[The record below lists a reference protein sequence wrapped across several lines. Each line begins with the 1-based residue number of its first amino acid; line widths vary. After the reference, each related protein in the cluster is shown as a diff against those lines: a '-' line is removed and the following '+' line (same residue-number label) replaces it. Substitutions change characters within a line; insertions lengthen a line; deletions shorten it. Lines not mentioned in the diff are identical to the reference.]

1 MKPVLAVV
9 CLGILCAL
17 SPDVYAANSNADQSY
32 ETESY
37 ETESYETGTYETE
50 EDSDSD
56 LPEWA
61 ETHVE
66 PFRARIG
73 NWVDNTSRN
82 IDSFFGGDQSS
93 SADNRS
99 YLRLGQE
106 IDWMEG
112 EGTSG
117 DISVR
122 YRIDL
127 PTTEDRLRLIIESDP
142 EESQGTLAE
151 QGSGR
156 LYNDQRDRRT
166 STFGLDWLESRDK
179 RENWSNR
186 FGAGVRLRLP
196 LDPYVRFTSERL
208 WDFKDSPWQLESFN
222 RLSWFNNSGYSAR
235 TEWDIGRPLSTNRHL
250 RFITN
255 VQWREEEDT
264 LEYSEIVQLNQRLN
278 SRSALRYSAIAIG
291 ESLSNP
297 RMTNYYLQTRY
308 RRDIHKGILFA
319 DVIPELHFQ
328 REVSYDPRWAMTLR
342 VEMYFQREIQRDYF
356 HF

>member
-1 MKPVLAVV
+1 MKQFFALL
-9 CLGILCAL
+9 CLGTLTLITAQA
-17 SPDVYAANSNADQSY
+17 YA
-32 ETESY
+32 E
-37 ETESYETGTYETE
+37 E
-50 EDSDSD
+50 EDSD
-56 LPEWA
+56 LPDWA
-61 ETHVE
+61 EEQVE
-66 PFRARIG
+66 PFRARVG

-82 IDSFFGGDQSS
+82 IDSFFGGEHYNNSV
-93 SADNRS
+93 NNES

-112 EGTSG
+112 DGVGG

-127 PTTEDRLRLIIESDP
+127 PTTEERLRLVIESDP
-142 EESQGTLAE
+142 EESQGTLAD

-156 LYNDQRDRRT
+156 LYNDQRDRRN

-186 FGAGVRLRLP
+186 IGAGVRLRLP

-208 WDFKDSPWQLESFN
+208 WDIGDGPWQLESFN
-222 RLSWFNNSGYSAR
+222 RLSWFNNEGYSAR
-235 TEWDIGRPLSTNRHL
+235 TEWDVGRPLSENRHL

-264 LEYSEIVQLNQRLN
+264 LEYSEIAELNQRLN
-278 SRSALRYSAIAIG
+278 KRSALRYSVIALG
-291 ESLSNP
+291 ESVSNP

-308 RRDIHKGILFA
+308 RRDVHKGILFA

-342 VEMYFQREIQRDYF
+342 LEMYFQREINRDYF
-356 HF
+356 GF

>member
-1 MKPVLAVV
+1 MKRILTLF
-9 CLGILCAL
+9 CLGTLTTLAL
-17 SPDVYAANSNADQSY
+17 QAHA
-32 ETESY
+32 
-37 ETESYETGTYETE
+37 
-50 EDSDSD
+50 EDEDSD

-61 ETHVE
+61 EEQVE
-66 PFRARIG
+66 PFRARVG

-82 IDSFFGGDQSS
+82 IDSFFGGDQS
-93 SADNRS
+93 ATVNNES

-112 EGTSG
+112 DGTGG
-117 DISVR
+117 DISLR

-127 PTTEDRLRLIIESDP
+127 PTTEERLRLVIESDP
-142 EESQGTLAE
+142 EESQGTLAD

-156 LYNDQRDRRT
+156 LYNDQRDRRS
-166 STFGLDWLESRDK
+166 STFGLDWLERRDK

-186 FGAGVRLRLP
+186 IGAGVRLRLP

-208 WDFKDSPWQLESFN
+208 WDIGDGPWQLESFN
-222 RLSWFNNSGYSAR
+222 RLSWFNNEGYSAR
-235 TEWDIGRPLSTNRHL
+235 TEWDIGRPLSESRHL
-250 RFITN
+250 RFITT

-264 LEYSEIVQLNQRLN
+264 LEYSEIAELNQRLN
-278 SRSALRYSAIAIG
+278 RRSALRYSAIAIG
-291 ESLSNP
+291 ESASNP

-342 VEMYFQREIQRDYF
+342 VEMYFQREINRDYF

>member
-1 MKPVLAVV
+1 MKQFFALL
-9 CLGILCAL
+9 CLGTLTLVTSQA
-17 SPDVYAANSNADQSY
+17 YAEE
-32 ETESY
+32 ET
-37 ETESYETGTYETE
+37 
-50 EDSDSD
+50 SD
-56 LPEWA
+56 LPDWA
-61 ETHVE
+61 EEQVE
-66 PFRARIG
+66 PFRASVG

-82 IDSFFGGDQSS
+82 IDSFFGGEYYNNSV
-93 SADNRS
+93 NNES

-112 EGTSG
+112 EGVGG
-117 DISVR
+117 DVSVR

-127 PTTEDRLRLIIESDP
+127 PTTEERLRLVIESDP
-142 EESQGTLAE
+142 EESQGTLAD

-156 LYNDQRDRRT
+156 LYNDQRDRRN

-186 FGAGVRLRLP
+186 IGAGVRLRLP

-208 WDFKDSPWQLESFN
+208 WDIGDGPWQLESFN
-222 RLSWFNNSGYSAR
+222 RLSWFNNEGYSAR
-235 TEWDIGRPLSTNRHL
+235 TEWDIGRPLSENRHL

-264 LEYSEIVQLNQRLN
+264 LEYSEIAELNQRLN
-278 SRSALRYSAIAIG
+278 KRSALRYSAIAIG
-291 ESLSNP
+291 ESVSNP
-297 RMTNYYLQTRY
+297 RITNYYLQTRY
-308 RRDIHKGILFA
+308 RRDVHKGILFA

-342 VEMYFQREIQRDYF
+342 LEMYFQREINRDYF
-356 HF
+356 GF

>member
-1 MKPVLAVV
+1 MKPVIAFI
-9 CLGILCAL
+9 CLGTLTVL
-17 SPDVYAANSNADQSY
+17 SFQSHAA
-32 ETESY
+32 
-37 ETESYETGTYETE
+37 E
-50 EDSDSD
+50 EDSD
-56 LPEWA
+56 LPDWA
-61 ETHVE
+61 EERVE
-66 PFRARIG
+66 PFRANVG

-82 IDSFFGGDQSS
+82 IDAFFGGGE
-93 SADNRS
+93 SATVNNES

-112 EGTSG
+112 DGTSG

-127 PTTEDRLRLIIESDP
+127 PTTEERLRLVIESDP
-142 EESQGTLAE
+142 EESQGTLTD

-156 LYNDQRDRRT
+156 LYNDQRDRST

-186 FGAGVRLRLP
+186 IGAGIRLRMP

-208 WDFKDSPWQLESFN
+208 WDIGDGPWQLESFN
-222 RLSWFNNSGYSAR
+222 RVSWFNNDGCSAR
-235 TEWDIGRPLSTNRHL
+235 TTWDMGRPLSENRHL
-250 RFITN
+250 RFITT

-264 LEYSEIVQLNQRLN
+264 LEYSEVAELNQRLN
-278 SRSALRYSAIAIG
+278 DRSAMRYSAIAIG
-291 ESLSNP
+291 ESASNP

-308 RRDIHKGILFA
+308 RRDLHKGILFG

-328 REVSYDPRWAMTLR
+328 REDSYDPRWAMTVRL
-342 VEMYFQREIQRDYF
+342 EMYFQRAIQRDYF
-356 HF
+356 EF

>member
-1 MKPVLAVV
+1 MKRIFTLF
-9 CLGILCAL
+9 CLGTLTTLAL
-17 SPDVYAANSNADQSY
+17 QAHA
-32 ETESY
+32 
-37 ETESYETGTYETE
+37 
-50 EDSDSD
+50 EDEDSD

-61 ETHVE
+61 EEQVE
-66 PFRARIG
+66 PFRARVG

-82 IDSFFGGDQSS
+82 IDSFFGGDQS
-93 SADNRS
+93 AIVNNES

-112 EGTSG
+112 DGTG
-117 DISVR
+117 DDISLR

-127 PTTEDRLRLIIESDP
+127 PTTEERLRLVIESDP
-142 EESQGTLAE
+142 EESQGTLAD

-156 LYNDQRDRRT
+156 LYNDQRDRRS
-166 STFGLDWLESRDK
+166 STFGLDWLERRDK

-186 FGAGVRLRLP
+186 IGAGVRLRLP

-208 WDFKDSPWQLESFN
+208 WDIGDGPWQLESFN
-222 RLSWFNNSGYSAR
+222 RLSWFNNEGYSAR
-235 TEWDIGRPLSTNRHL
+235 TEWDIGRPLSESRHL
-250 RFITN
+250 RFITT

-264 LEYSEIVQLNQRLN
+264 LEYSEIAEFNQRLN
-278 SRSALRYSAIAIG
+278 RRSALRYSAIAIG
-291 ESLSNP
+291 ESASNP

-342 VEMYFQREIQRDYF
+342 VEMYFQREINRDYF

>member
-1 MKPVLAVV
+1 MKSVLAVV
-9 CLGILCAL
+9 CLGVFCAL
-17 SPDVYAANSNADQSY
+17 SPLSYSTETSIAGATTAETYAI
-32 ETESY
+32 
-37 ETESYETGTYETE
+37 E
-50 EDSDSD
+50 EEDSD

-61 ETHVE
+61 EARVE
-66 PFRARIG
+66 PFRASIG

-82 IDSFFGGDQSS
+82 IDSFFGGDQSAS
-93 SADNRS
+93 VDNRS

-142 EESQGTLAE
+142 EESQGTLAD

-235 TEWDIGRPLSTNRHL
+235 TEWDFGRPLSTNRHL

-264 LEYSEIVQLNQRLN
+264 LEYSEVVQLNQRLN
-278 SRSALRYSAIAIG
+278 RRSALRYSAIAIG

-342 VEMYFQREIQRDYF
+342 VEMYFQRELQRDYF

>member
-1 MKPVLAVV
+1 MKPVLAVFF
-9 CLGILCAL
+9 LGVFCAL
-17 SPDVYAANSNADQSY
+17 SPYTYSA
-32 ETESY
+32 ETYSA
-37 ETESYETGTYETE
+37 E

-61 ETHVE
+61 ETRVE
-66 PFRARIG
+66 PFRASIG

-82 IDSFFGGDQSS
+82 IDSFFGGDQSA

-112 EGTSG
+112 EGTNG

-208 WDFKDSPWQLESFN
+208 WDLKDSPWQLESFN

-235 TEWDIGRPLSTNRHL
+235 TEWDLGRPLSTNRHL

-264 LEYSEIVQLNQRLN
+264 LEYSEVVQLNQRLN

-291 ESLSNP
+291 ESLSSP

-342 VEMYFQREIQRDYF
+342 VEMYFQRELQRDHF

>member
-82 IDSFFGGDQSS
+82 IDSFFGGEQSS